1 MAEGAPKETKK
12 GREPKNQVHQEA
24 ILVETIRKE
33 IAQQKLFTNYSV
45 NPFKKSEALT
55 PKPNVYPDENAGED
69 TSFIDIIHRAN
80 LEPEKKY
87 REPQTTSQ
95 EIGWFMNHY

>member
-1 MAEGAPKETKK
+1 MIDRREYSKADGGGKETKK

-45 NPFKKSEALT
+45 NPFKKCKSSSCSSSHLT
-55 PKPNVYPDENAGED
+55 
-69 TSFIDIIHRAN
+69 
-80 LEPEKKY
+80 
-87 REPQTTSQ
+87 
-95 EIGWFMNHY
+95 